1 METDSPANP
10 PLPTPPRRKPKS
22 GIVTPHRASFQQR
35 IAARLI
41 WLALHGLVLTLRIR
55 FDERSGCFK
64 PEDAA
69 KPVIFGI
76 WHNRLALCT
85 FMYSGFVRRRF
96 PERRLT
102 ALVSAS
108 RDGGLL
114 TRILE
119 LFEMQAVRGSSS
131 RRGAQALVE
140 FRRAAARGLDLAIT
154 PDGPRG
160 PCYLVQDG
168 VIIAAKVTGL
178 PIVPVSYHAH
188 WKLRLPSW
196 DHFQVPLPFSRVEIR
211 SSTPIPVPADC
222 DEAEITRLREQ
233 LRQALLALAPD

>member
-1 METDSPANP
+1 METGSPASP
-10 PLPTPPRRKPKS
+10 PPRRKPKS
-22 GIVTPHRASFQQR
+22 GIVTPHRASFGQR
-35 IAARLI
+35 VVARLI
-41 WLALHGLVLTLRIR
+41 WLALHGLYLTLRIR
-55 FDERSGCFK
+55 TDDRSGCFT
-64 PEDAA
+64 PDASNQ
-69 KPVIFGI
+69 PVIFAI

-85 FMYSGFVRRRF
+85 FMYNGFVRHRF

-114 TRILE
+114 ARTLE
-119 LFEMQAVRGSSS
+119 LFEMKTVRGSSS

-196 DHFQVPLPFSRVEIR
+196 DRFQLPLPFSRVEIR
-211 SSTPIPVPADC
+211 SSTPIHVPADC

>member
-1 METDSPANP
+1 METDSPASP
-10 PLPTPPRRKPKS
+10 PQPPRRKPKS
-22 GIVTPHRASFQQR
+22 GIVTPHRASFGQR
-35 IAARLI
+35 VAARII
-41 WLALHGLVLTLRIR
+41 WLGLRGLFLTLRHR
-55 FDERSGCFK
+55 LQDDSGAFT
-64 PEDAA
+64 PGDAN

-85 FMYSGFVRRRF
+85 LMYFEIVRRRF

-114 TRILE
+114 ARTLE
-119 LFEMQAVRGSSS
+119 LFEMKTVRGSSS

-168 VIIAAKVTGL
+168 AIVAAKVTGL

-188 WKLRLPSW
+188 WKIRLPSW
-196 DHFQVPLPFSRVEIR
+196 DRFQIPLPFSRVDIR
-211 SSTPIPVPADC
+211 AAAPIRVPADC
-222 DEAEITRLREQ
+222 DEAEIARLREQ
-233 LRQALLALAPD
+233 LRTAILALAPD

>member
-1 METDSPANP
+1 
-10 PLPTPPRRKPKS
+10 LR
-22 GIVTPHRASFQQR
+22 
-35 IAARLI
+35 
-41 WLALHGLVLTLRIR
+41 GLFLTLRHR
-55 FDERSGCFK
+55 LQDDSGAFT
-64 PEDAA
+64 PGDAS
-69 KPVIFGI
+69 KPVIFSV
-76 WHNRLALCT
+76 WHNRLALCSL
-85 FMYSGFVRRRF
+85 MYFEIVRRRF

-168 VIIAAKVTGL
+168 VIVAAKVTGL

-188 WKLRLPSW
+188 WKIRLPSW
-196 DHFQVPLPFSRVEIR
+196 DRFQIPLPFSRVDIR
-211 SSTPIPVPADC
+211 AGAPIRVPTDC
-222 DEAEITRLREQ
+222 DEAEIARLREQ
-233 LRQALLALAPD
+233 LRTAILALAPD